1 MKISRLISQLLFTLL
16 SIVVFTSC
24 KSTVRYETGT
34 LSDVFEIARKKN
46 KKVFI
51 LISDSTCTRCEAF
64 AEFLDTL
71 PELADVLNNEYI
83 SYKVDLHDP
92 QQKVAGQIFK
102 ASSVPFPYFLDANGK
117 ILAFGFPNSR
127 DFRVDNLDSIY
138 IDEYKFREI
147 FQLNISKHKY
157 TQMVYYSLNAYLEA
171 QAIPQN
177 KGTLTRALELAQK
190 SVETGRYPY
199 NLYQVYSF
207 SRRLGLN
214 ELADSY
220 QQELVGNYTSKD
232 KFLYASVM
240 NGIGLS
246 GDLFA
251 EAPSINSMDLIFD
264 SEELVADKVV
274 GGNDLYF
281 AFHFTNTSSHPIKI
295 ERVEHQCTCIEFNWP
310 LKEIL
315 PFDTGSICGI
325 YHTSEVGPYDREIFV
340 HMNSGAALKT
350 LHLKGIVL

>member
-1 MKISRLISQLLFTLL
+1 MKISRPISQLLFTIL
-16 SIVVFTSC
+16 SIIVFASC
-24 KSTVRYETGT
+24 KPKVRYETGT
-34 LSDVFEIARKKN
+34 LSDIFEIARKEN

-51 LISDSTCTRCEAF
+51 LIGDSTCTRCAAF
-64 AEFLDTL
+64 AEFIDTL
-71 PELADVLNNEYI
+71 PGIADALNKDYI

-102 ASSVPFPYFLDANGK
+102 TSSVPFPYFLDANGK
-117 ILAFGFPNSR
+117 ILAFGFPNSLG
-127 DFRVDNLDSIY
+127 FKIDNLDSIY

-147 FQLNISKHKY
+147 FQLNISKYRY

-171 QAIPQN
+171 QAIPQK
-177 KGTLTRALELAQK
+177 KGTLTHALELAQK
-190 SVETGRYPY
+190 SVEIGLYPY

-207 SRRLGLN
+207 SRRSGLN

-220 QQELVGNYTSKD
+220 QQKLVGNYTSKN
-232 KFLYASVM
+232 KFLYASMM

-251 EAPSINSMDLIFD
+251 EAPAIDRADLIFD

-274 GGNDLYF
+274 RGSDLHF
-281 AFHFTNTSSHPIKI
+281 TFHFTNTSSLPIKI
-295 ERVEHQCTCIEFNWP
+295 EKVEHQCTCIEFSWP

-325 YHTSEVGPYDREIFV
+325 YHTSEVGPYDKEIFV
-340 HMNSGAALKT
+340 HMNSGASFKT
-350 LHLKGIVL
+350 VHLKGIVL

>member
-1 MKISRLISQLLFTLL
+1 MKISRPISQLLFTLL
-16 SIVVFTSC
+16 SIVIFASC
-24 KSTVRYETGT
+24 KSKVRYETGT
-34 LSDVFEIARKKN
+34 LSDVFKIAREEN

-64 AEFLDTL
+64 TEFLDTL
-71 PELADVLNNEYI
+71 PGLADVFNKEYI
-83 SYKVDLHDP
+83 SYKVDLHVP

-117 ILAFGFPNSR
+117 ILAFGFPNSIG
-127 DFRVDNLDSIY
+127 FKIDNLDSIY

-147 FQLNISKHKY
+147 FQLNISKYKY

-177 KGTLTRALELAQK
+177 KGTLTHALELAQK
-190 SVETGRYPY
+190 SVEIGRYPY

-207 SRRLGLN
+207 SRRSGLN

-220 QQELVGNYTSKD
+220 QQKLVGNYTSKD
-232 KFLYASVM
+232 KFLYASMM

-251 EAPSINSMDLIFD
+251 EAPAIDSPDLVFGND
-264 SEELVADKVV
+264 VLVANKVV
-274 GGNDLYF
+274 GGSDLYF
-281 AFHFTNTSSHPIKI
+281 TFHFTNTSTYPIKI
-295 ERVEHQCTCIEFNWP
+295 ERVEHQCTCIEFQWP
-310 LKEIL
+310 SKAIL
-315 PFDTGSICGI
+315 PSDTGSIHGI
-325 YHTSEVGPYDREIFV
+325 YHTSELGPYDKEIFV
-340 HMNSGAALKT
+340 HMNSGASLKT